1 MNKRLIREEHFGI
14 QRKIV
19 AAMTEESWKNIPHVT
34 FIYEPEVSRFFDE
47 YKKINLGRSADDKIT
62 FNTLMVKAITEGIKA
77 APIMNSHIEYN
88 SRLVRG
94 TVKTYENINIS
105 MATVLPSG
113 EMMTTNCRDF
123 DKKDLDEMT
132 AYIKDLRRRAEQSD
146 LTEAMYSVS
155 FNRTLK
161 TIKEGRLVEAFF
173 RIIGAKT
180 GKHRVKTLSGKAK
193 RAYKAIPETERLTD
207 RDIEQGTITISNIGS
222 LDLGQRGA
230 VGLLEI
236 IPPQVCA
243 IGIGAV
249 QKKAVVK
256 QNSKGKDEVV
266 PGKVLPIC
274 IAFDH
279 RTMDF
284 GDIVPFT
291 KKLDEIFANPEV
303 IHSWLKE
310 KTVHLETVGNTSD
323 FTA

>member
-1 MNKRLIREEHFGI
+1 MKKRLLKEEHFGI
-14 QRKIV
+14 QRKMV

-47 YKKINLGRSADDKIT
+47 YKKINLGRSAEEKIT
-62 FNTLMVKAITEGIKA
+62 FNTLMIKAITEGIKE
-77 APIMNSHIEYN
+77 APVMNSHIEYN
-88 SRLVRG
+88 SALVRG

-105 MATVLPSG
+105 MATILPSG

-146 LTEAMYSVS
+146 LNEALYSVS

-161 TIKEGRLVEAFF
+161 TIKEGRIIEALL

-180 GKHRVKTLSGKAK
+180 GKHKVKTLKGKAK
-193 RAYKAIPETERLTD
+193 KAYFAIPETERLGD
-207 RDIEQGTITISNIGS
+207 KDIEQGTITISNIGS

-230 VGLLEI
+230 VALLEI

-249 QKKAVVK
+249 QKKPVVK
-256 QNSKGKDEVV
+256 QNSHGKDEVV
-266 PGKVLPIC
+266 PGKILPIC

-279 RTMDF
+279 RALDF

-291 KKLDEIFANPEV
+291 KKLDEIFENPEI
-303 IHSWLKE
+303 IHSWTKE
-310 KTVHLETVGNTSD
+310 QNIHLETIEKTSD

>member
-1 MNKRLIREEHFGI
+1 MNKRLIKEEHFGI
-14 QRKIV
+14 QRKMV

-47 YKKINLGRSADDKIT
+47 YKKINLGRSADEKIT

-77 APIMNSHIEYN
+77 APVMNSHIEYN
-88 SRLVRG
+88 SALVRG

-105 MATVLPSG
+105 MATILPSG

-146 LTEAMYSVS
+146 LNEALYSVS

-161 TIKEGRLVEAFF
+161 TIKEGRLIEAFL

-180 GKHRVKTLSGKAK
+180 GKHRVKTLKGKA
-193 RAYKAIPETERLTD
+193 RRSYRAIPETERLGD
-207 RDIEQGTITISNIGS
+207 KDIEQGTITISNIGS

-230 VGLLEI
+230 VALLEI

-249 QKKAVVK
+249 QKKPVVK
-256 QNSKGKDEVV
+256 QNSHGKDEVV
-266 PGKVLPIC
+266 PGKILPIC

-279 RTMDF
+279 RALDF

-291 KKLDEIFANPEV
+291 KKLDEIFENPEI
-303 IHSWLKE
+303 IHSWTRE
-310 KTVHLETVGNTSD
+310 QTVHLESVGKSED

>member
-1 MNKRLIREEHFGI
+1 MKKRLLKEEHFGI
-14 QRKIV
+14 QRKMV

-47 YKKINLGRSADDKIT
+47 YKKINLGRSAEEKIT
-62 FNTLMVKAITEGIKA
+62 FNTLMIKAITEGIKE
-77 APIMNSHIEYN
+77 APVMNSHIEYN
-88 SRLVRG
+88 SALVRG

-105 MATVLPSG
+105 MATILPSG

-146 LTEAMYSVS
+146 LNEALYSVS

-161 TIKEGRLVEAFF
+161 TIKEGRIIEALL
-173 RIIGAKT
+173 RIVGAKT
-180 GKHRVKTLSGKAK
+180 GKHKVKTLKGKEK
-193 RAYKAIPETERLTD
+193 KAYFAIPETERLGD
-207 RDIEQGTITISNIGS
+207 KDIEQGTITISNIGS

-230 VGLLEI
+230 VALLEI

-249 QKKAVVK
+249 QKKPVVK
-256 QNSKGKDEVV
+256 QNSQGKDEVV
-266 PGKVLPIC
+266 PGKILPIC

-279 RTMDF
+279 RALDF

-291 KKLDEIFANPEV
+291 KKLDEIFENPEI
-303 IHSWLKE
+303 IHSWTKE
-310 KTVHLETVGNTSD
+310 QNIHLETIEKTSD

>member
-1 MNKRLIREEHFGI
+1 MNKRLIKEEHFGI
-14 QRKIV
+14 QRKMV

-47 YKKINLGRSADDKIT
+47 YKKINLGRSAEEKIT
-62 FNTLMVKAITEGIKA
+62 FNTLMVKAITEGIKE
-77 APIMNSHIEYN
+77 APVMNSHIKYN
-88 SRLVRG
+88 SALVRG
-94 TVKTYENINIS
+94 TVQTYENINIS
-105 MATVLPSG
+105 MATILPSG

-146 LTEAMYSVS
+146 LNEALYTVS

-161 TIKEGRLVEAFF
+161 TIKEGRILEALL

-180 GKHRVKTLSGKAK
+180 GKHRIKTLKGKAK
-193 RAYKAIPETERLTD
+193 RAYNSIPETERLGD
-207 RDIEQGTITISNIGS
+207 KDIEQGTITISNIGS

-230 VGLLEI
+230 VALLEI

-249 QKKAVVK
+249 QKKPVVK
-256 QNSKGKDEVV
+256 QNSHGKDEVV
-266 PGKVLPIC
+266 PGKILPIC

-279 RTMDF
+279 RALDF

-291 KKLDEIFANPEV
+291 KKLDEIFENPEI
-303 IHSWLKE
+303 IHSWIKE
-310 KTVHLETVGNTSD
+310 QSIHLETIEKSSD

>member
-1 MNKRLIREEHFGI
+1 MSKRLIKEEHFGI
-14 QRKIV
+14 QRKMV

-47 YKKINLGRSADDKIT
+47 YKKINLGRSADEKIT

-77 APIMNSHIEYN
+77 APVMNSHIEYN
-88 SRLVRG
+88 SALIRG

-105 MATVLPSG
+105 MATILPSG

-146 LTEAMYSVS
+146 LNEAMYTVS

-161 TIKEGRLVEAFF
+161 TIKEGRIIEAFL

-180 GKHRVKTLSGKAK
+180 GKYRIKTLKGKAK
-193 RAYKAIPETERLTD
+193 RDYHAIPETERLGD
-207 RDIEQGTITISNIGS
+207 KDIEQGTITISNIGS

-249 QKKAVVK
+249 QKKPVVK
-256 QNSKGKDEVV
+256 QNSHGKDEVV

-279 RTMDF
+279 RALDF

-291 KKLDEIFANPEV
+291 KKLDEIFENPEV
-303 IHSWLKE
+303 IHSWTKE
-310 KTVHLETVGNTSD
+310 QTVHLETVEKSED

>member
-1 MNKRLIREEHFGI
+1 MNKRLIKEEHFGI
-14 QRKIV
+14 QRKMV
-19 AAMTEESWKNIPHVT
+19 AAMTEESWKTIPHVT

-47 YKKINLGRSADDKIT
+47 YKKINLGRSADEKIT

-77 APIMNSHIEYN
+77 APVMNSHIEY
-88 SRLVRG
+88 SSALVRG

-105 MATVLPSG
+105 MATILPSG

-146 LTEAMYSVS
+146 LNEALYSVS

-161 TIKEGRLVEAFF
+161 TIKEGRIIEALL

-180 GKHRVKTLSGKAK
+180 GKHRVRTLKGKAK
-193 RAYKAIPETERLTD
+193 RDYHAIPETERLGD
-207 RDIEQGTITISNIGS
+207 KDIEQGTITISNIGS

-249 QKKAVVK
+249 QKKPVVK
-256 QNSKGKDEVV
+256 QNSHGKDEVV

-279 RTMDF
+279 RALDF

-291 KKLDEIFANPEV
+291 KKLDEIFENPEV
-303 IHSWLKE
+303 IHSWTKE
-310 KTVHLETVGNTSD
+310 NTLHIERANKTSD

>member
-1 MNKRLIREEHFGI
+1 MKKRLLKEEHFGI
-14 QRKIV
+14 QRKMV

-34 FIYEPEVSRFFDE
+34 FIYEPEVSRFFNE
-47 YKKINLGRSADDKIT
+47 YKKINLGRSAEEKIT
-62 FNTLMVKAITEGIKA
+62 FNTLMIKAITEGIKE
-77 APIMNSHIEYN
+77 APVMNSHIEYN
-88 SRLVRG
+88 SALVRG

-105 MATVLPSG
+105 MATILPSG

-132 AYIKDLRRRAEQSD
+132 AYIKDLRRRAEKSD
-146 LTEAMYSVS
+146 LNEALYSVS

-161 TIKEGRLVEAFF
+161 TIKEGRIIEALF

-180 GKHRVKTLSGKAK
+180 GKNKVKTLKGKAK
-193 RAYKAIPETERLTD
+193 KAYFAIPETERLGD
-207 RDIEQGTITISNIGS
+207 KDIEQGTITISNIGS

-230 VGLLEI
+230 VALLEI

-249 QKKAVVK
+249 QKKPVVK
-256 QNSKGKDEVV
+256 QNSHGKDEVV
-266 PGKVLPIC
+266 PGKILPIC

-279 RTMDF
+279 RALDF

-291 KKLDEIFANPEV
+291 KKLDEIFENPEI
-303 IHSWLKE
+303 IHSWTKE
-310 KTVHLETVGNTSD
+310 QNIHLETIENTSD